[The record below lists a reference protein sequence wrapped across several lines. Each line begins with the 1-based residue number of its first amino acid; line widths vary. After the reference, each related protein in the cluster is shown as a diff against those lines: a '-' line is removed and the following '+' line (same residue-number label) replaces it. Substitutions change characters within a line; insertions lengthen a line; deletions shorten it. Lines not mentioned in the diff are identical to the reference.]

1 MNSTAMHVTDSAGG
15 RIASASPSPAMKA
28 HADAS
33 GAEVSKDAVKEAAPV
48 EKSASYDQDDLHN
61 ALDKLNERVQQVM
74 REIKFS
80 MDEKSDRVVIKVID
94 QSTKEIIREIP
105 PEAVIDMA
113 QHLDNFKGVL
123 IKEKA

>member
-1 MNSTAMHVTDSAGG
+1 MNSTAMHIVVFSGG
-15 RIASASPSPAMKA
+15 RFACACLSSSVFVLVVAAV
-28 HADAS
+28 
-33 GAEVSKDAVKEAAPV
+33 AEMAKDVVKEAAPV

-61 ALDKLNERVQQVM
+61 ALDKINEKVQQVI

-113 QHLDNFKGVL
+113 ENLDHVKGVL